1 MTAKTAMETDSGT
14 QSTLKW
20 TSLIGHDP
28 LRQWIG
34 SAIRAGRMGGSF
46 LLVGAPGVGKRTIAR
61 LLTQTL
67 LCERS
72 LPAMMDPCGQCGSCI
87 QVQAGTHPDLVR
99 VGKPMDK
106 SYIPL
111 DLLIGP
117 PDARMQAGFCRDIRL
132 RPMVG
137 TRKVAILD
145 DADFLNEEGA
155 NCLLKTLEEPPR
167 GAVVLLIGTS
177 EQRQLPT
184 IRSRCQIIRVGPLNV
199 ADATRLLREAHQID
213 ASDEQIKEAVEISGG
228 DMRTATRLLSNE
240 ADEFREAFSS
250 QLSAEHPDPMGL
262 ARLINQKVD
271 QAGKDASKRRSAM
284 RDIFSISVQHYR
296 RQMRNQAFDSA
307 FDLATIHRLD
317 RSIRALRE
325 IDRNANQSTLIECYA
340 ADIAMSTT
348 GDRGEIG

>member
-1 MTAKTAMETDSGT
+1 
-14 QSTLKW
+14 
-20 TSLIGHDP
+20 
-28 LRQWIG
+28 
-34 SAIRAGRMGGSF
+34 
-46 LLVGAPGVGKRTIAR
+46 
-61 LLTQTL
+61 
-67 LCERS
+67 
-72 LPAMMDPCGQCGSCI
+72 
-87 QVQAGTHPDLVR
+87 
-99 VGKPMDK
+99 
-106 SYIPL
+106 
-111 DLLIGP
+111 
-117 PDARMQAGFCRDIRL
+117 
-132 RPMVG
+132 
-137 TRKVAILD
+137 
-145 DADFLNEEGA
+145 
-155 NCLLKTLEEPPR
+155 
-167 GAVVLLIGTS
+167 
-177 EQRQLPT
+177 
-184 IRSRCQIIRVGPLNV
+184 
-199 ADATRLLREAHQID
+199 
-213 ASDEQIKEAVEISGG
+213 
-228 DMRTATRLLSNE
+228 MRTATRLLSNE